1 MYKILKI
8 KVILTYIS
16 FTISKKQ
23 DLDPKQPPKSKDI
36 LSEICMAAG
45 WMLLVTCFALCT
57 PLDPQEEPAFI
68 TSWQQIST
76 LSLEELN
83 FFVTLISIFTF
94 SHKRN
99 LNI

>member
-1 MYKILKI
+1 M
-8 KVILTYIS
+8 
-16 FTISKKQ
+16 Q

-57 PLDPQEEPAFI
+57 PLDPQEEPLGSTAFI

-94 SHKRN
+94 SHKRH
-99 LNI
+99 LKI